1 MGLLKK
7 DRDDAY
13 PILALPYG
21 TVLFPGRTLHISPAN
36 RPDVI
41 AIIAN
46 YYSGALRTKSKDNA
60 PLINCVPLRSP
71 YLSPDG
77 RKLIEGGA
85 KEESNHE
92 EPDSLNLSRKDLFNY
107 GTLAKIVGIR
117 GGKSGELAIVVDG
130 INRCK
135 LDKMIQETPY
145 FEATVKVFKDE
156 GTYTHHFGSRKAL
169 TSKQLMS
176 GIPQSRRLSPT

>member
-1 MGLLKK
+1 MGILKK
-7 DRDDAY
+7 EKDDAY

-77 RKLIEGGA
+77 RKLIEGATKDGQGRGG
-85 KEESNHE
+85 
-92 EPDSLNLSRKDLFNY
+92 EPDSANLSKDDLFNY
-107 GTLAKIVGIR
+107 GTLAKINGIR
-117 GGKSGELAIVVDG
+117 GGKSGELAIVVEG
-130 INRCK
+130 VNRCK
-135 LDKMIQETPY
+135 LDKMTQETPY

-156 GTYTHHFGSRKAL
+156 GRCW
-169 TSKQLMS
+169 
-176 GIPQSRRLSPT
+176 

>member
-1 MGLLKK
+1 MGILKK
-7 DRDDAY
+7 ERDDAY

-60 PLINCVPLRSP
+60 PLINCIPLRSP

-77 RKLIEGGA
+77 RKLLEGA
-85 KEESNHE
+85 IKEVHE
-92 EPDSLNLSRKDLFNY
+92 RKEPDSTNLSKDDLFNY
-107 GTLAKIVGIR
+107 GTLAKINGIR
-117 GGKSGELAIVVDG
+117 GGRSGELAIVVEG
-130 INRCK
+130 VNRCK
-135 LDKMIQETPY
+135 LDKITQETPY
-145 FEATVKVFKDE
+145 FEATVKVFKDD
-156 GTYTHHFGSRKAL
+156 GKSWRGQTIARSNAR
-169 TSKQLMS
+169 
-176 GIPQSRRLSPT
+176 SRRLGPSSKGRFC

>member
-7 DRDDAY
+7 EQEDAY
-13 PILALPYG
+13 PILVLPYG

-71 YLSPDG
+71 YLSADG
-77 RKLIEGGA
+77 RKLIESA
-85 KEESNHE
+85 T
-92 EPDSLNLSRKDLFNY
+92 PDATGRKQSDSADISKDDLYNY
-107 GTLAKIVGIR
+107 GALAKINGIR
-117 GGKSGELAIVVDG
+117 GGKSGELAIVVEG
-130 INRCK
+130 VSRCK
-135 LDKMIQETPY
+135 IQKVTQETPY
-145 FEATVKVFKDE
+145 FEATVQVFKDE
-156 GTYTHHFGSRKAL
+156 GMSYIARLTAL
-169 TSKQLMS
+169 
-176 GIPQSRRLSPT
+176 P